1 MHSST
6 LSTRSFDEKPTN
18 MKDDNDAS
26 KETEKTKGPNALLKS
41 RSLGKTTKE
50 NPTKKV
56 TTNRISTTQCEIFWP
71 KKLVK

>member
-1 MHSST
+1 
-6 LSTRSFDEKPTN
+6 
-18 MKDDNDAS
+18 MKDDTDAS

-56 TTNRISTTQCEIFWP
+56 TTNRISTAQHEISLKIFCR
-71 KKLVK
+71 KKIGK

>member
-1 MHSST
+1 
-6 LSTRSFDEKPTN
+6 

-56 TTNRISTTQCEIFWP
+56 TTNRISTAQYKISLQIFRT
-71 KKLVK
+71 KKSVK